1 MIDDPSLAKIIDAVL
16 ALAVSI
22 VSWLIISS
30 KDKMDQVM
38 TRLTKVE
45 SEKISEDKAREIISI
60 ELADI
65 KETLHKIAD
74 TVVEIRVDQAK
85 RSND

>member
-16 ALAVSI
+16 ALVVSI

>member
-1 MIDDPSLAKIIDAVL
+1 MIDDPSLATIIDAVL
-16 ALAVSI
+16 ALVVSI

-60 ELADI
+60 ELAEI

>member
-16 ALAVSI
+16 ALVVSI

-60 ELADI
+60 ELAEI